1 MKKVN
6 IKAIAD
12 AVVGVIGRFYPVL
25 IFVLGVAVMAFL
37 DINRKDFNPEFY
49 VWAFFMLG
57 TAAMLPVSVLLQQR
71 EKWLP
76 KALMLLAMVVV
87 VALYCFVFLDYKS
100 DWGKGQFALMMAV
113 SVLSFL
119 SVLYVGR
126 KQDISFWV
134 FTATVV
140 REVLITGVYMTV
152 LFGGLS
158 LAIYATDVLFGVNVS
173 DKFYANL
180 SVCCYLII
188 APFYFLSNVPKKD
201 DFYSETIDY
210 HKFLKILGLYVLLP
224 VLAVYVVILYVYLLK
239 IVITWQL
246 PDGWVT
252 TLVSVLALGGYAA
265 KFILFPVS
273 ENSVVKFLNRYFSLL
288 LLPLIVLMSV
298 GLARRFSDYG
308 ITINRLYVLV
318 FNVWLYGVSIYLF
331 ITQSRHLRWL
341 VVSFTVVLFAV
352 SVGPWSVFSVTRTAI
367 QNDLNSLLTDNKLL
381 HEGKLVCNT
390 NNNLNVSDSI
400 SEKIHD
406 KIYYYIGYYGIENW
420 KESYRTPD
428 SLKTAYDVTKYI
440 GVDNYDRDNE
450 QYVFISLPENRQIPI
465 QGYTQ
470 LFTALSYNK
479 NSELIFKNARCKIT
493 CKGLVVTVDNAKSNK
508 ITHVNLA
515 EMCTALSQNS
525 ESDNVRAKF
534 MIQRQGDVMLV
545 ISSVGIEM
553 SEKGK
558 PEISSMEFSVFV
570 K

>member
-12 AVVGVIGRFYPVL
+12 AVIGVIGRFYPVL
-25 IFVLGVAVMAFL
+25 IFVLGVAIMAFL

-57 TAAMLPVSVLLQQR
+57 TAVMLPVSVLMQKQ

-76 KALMLLAMVVV
+76 KVLMLFTMVAVVV
-87 VALYCFVFLDYKS
+87 LYCFVFLDYKS
-100 DWGKGQFALMMAV
+100 DWGKGQFALMMAIA
-113 SVLSFL
+113 VLAFL

-180 SVCCYLII
+180 AVCCYLII
-188 APFYFLSNVPKKD
+188 APFYFLSNVPQKD

-239 IVITWQL
+239 IIIAWQL

-273 ENSVVKFLNRYFSLL
+273 ENSVVKFLNRYFSIL

-352 SVGPWSVFSVTRTAI
+352 SVGPWSVFSVTRSAI
-367 QNDLNSLLTDNKLL
+367 KSDLNSLLIENKLMQ
-381 HEGKLVCNT
+381 EGKLV
-390 NNNLNVSDSI
+390 NNSNNKLHVPDSI
-400 SEKIHD
+400 AEKIYS
-406 KIYYYIGYYGIENW
+406 KVYYYIGYYGIDSW
-420 KESYRTPD
+420 KGNYGTPD
-428 SLKTAYDVTKYI
+428 SLKTAYHVTKYI
-440 GVDNYDRDNE
+440 GVDNYELVVD
-450 QYVFISLPENRQIPI
+450 QYVYVTLPENRQISVE
-465 QGYTQ
+465 G
-470 LFTALSYNK
+470 FTRFYSSLSYNK
-479 NSELIFKNARCKIT
+479 NTALIFKNSTCKIE
-493 CKGLVVTVDNAKSNK
+493 CKGQIVIFEDTKSSKVTR
-508 ITHVNLA
+508 VNLT
-515 EMCTALSQNS
+515 EMCSALYHNS
-525 ESDNVRAKF
+525 KSDDVKTKF
-534 MIQRQGDVMLV
+534 LIQRQGELMLV
-545 ISSVGIEM
+545 ISSVGIDLN
-553 SEKGK
+553 KNGK
-558 PEISSMEFSVFV
+558 PEISNMEFSVFV